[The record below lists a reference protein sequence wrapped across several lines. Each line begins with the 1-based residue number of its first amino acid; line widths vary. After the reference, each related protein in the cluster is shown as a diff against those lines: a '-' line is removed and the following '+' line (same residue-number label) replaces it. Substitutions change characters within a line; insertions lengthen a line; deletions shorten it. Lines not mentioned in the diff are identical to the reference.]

1 VLCFHTSAEKEFPMI
16 RSLRGLGF
24 SCATAREEEKY
35 TKQRVRWIF
44 EQLIEDPPDIFVIN
58 AVYPAAYYAG
68 RWLRQA
74 GIPTVGICHGG
85 GMMPFYSG
93 LLDEFVF
100 GEEDY
105 KVSAFVCVSKWLER
119 DVRVRQPKGILLQ
132 SIPCGVPIPEK
143 VAKKPGRLKIAYV
156 GRLVEEQKRISE
168 VARGLCQAVREVPGT
183 EALIYGDGPARGA
196 VEQILREEGNALPV
210 QLVGYVESNQ
220 ISRLLSECH
229 AVVLLSDHEGLGLS
243 LLEGMA
249 CGVVP
254 IALRGA
260 SGVSEFVED
269 GVTGMLV
276 GDRGK
281 DFVAAVGRLR
291 EDPAL
296 WQRLAGSARAKVE
309 AEYSEKVC
317 VDRWLELF
325 RQLLDGRG
333 PRQPLRTP
341 RWLGL
346 PPVHPALASLDRRR
360 GREIIQRA
368 RRFASRVKHQY
379 LPTLLGG

>member
-1 VLCFHTSAEKEFPMI
+1 
-16 RSLRGLGF
+16 
-24 SCATAREEEKY
+24 
-35 TKQRVRWIF
+35 
-44 EQLIEDPPDIFVIN
+44 
-58 AVYPAAYYAG
+58 
-68 RWLRQA
+68 
-74 GIPTVGICHGG
+74 
-85 GMMPFYSG
+85 
-93 LLDEFVF
+93 
-100 GEEDY
+100 
-105 KVSAFVCVSKWLER
+105 
-119 DVRVRQPKGILLQ
+119 LLQ

-368 RRFASRVKHQY
+368 RRFASRVKDQY